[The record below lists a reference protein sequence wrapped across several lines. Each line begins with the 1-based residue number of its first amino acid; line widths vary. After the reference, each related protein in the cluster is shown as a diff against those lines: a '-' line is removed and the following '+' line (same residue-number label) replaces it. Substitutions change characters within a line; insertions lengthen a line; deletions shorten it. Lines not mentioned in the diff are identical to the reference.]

1 LKYHYFL
8 VTFKIKGNG
17 MKSLGS
23 LIFSILL
30 MGLVAGCSST
40 PKATPVSGDE
50 TATSQDGSDI
60 SKADGEDSESGE
72 AIGRSNSS
80 SDDLDSDNSMS
91 GGTWATAHNERRVF
105 FDLNSSILDGDATA
119 MLRSNVSWLTNMNS
133 DIIIEGH
140 CDERGT
146 REYNLALGQQ
156 RAEAVVRFLTAQG
169 ISPSRIQAISYGK
182 ERPLIRGHSNSAWS
196 KNRRAEIVIKSY

>member
-1 LKYHYFL
+1 L

-30 MGLVAGCSST
+30 LGLIAGCSST
-40 PKATPVSGDE
+40 PKAPPAGAGEST
-50 TATSQDGSDI
+50 TSQDGSDI

-72 AIGRSNSS
+72 AIGRSSSS
-80 SDDLDSDNSMS
+80 SDDLDADSSTS
-91 GGTWATAHNERRVF
+91 GGNWASAHNERRIF
-105 FDLNSSILDGDATA
+105 FALNSSILDGDATA
-119 MLRSNVSWLTNMNS
+119 LLRSNVSWLANLNN

-156 RAEAVVRFLTAQG
+156 RAEAVVRFLTTQG
-169 ISPSRIQAISYGK
+169 ISSNRIQAISYGK
-182 ERPLIRGHSNSAWS
+182 ERPLIRGHSNSAWT